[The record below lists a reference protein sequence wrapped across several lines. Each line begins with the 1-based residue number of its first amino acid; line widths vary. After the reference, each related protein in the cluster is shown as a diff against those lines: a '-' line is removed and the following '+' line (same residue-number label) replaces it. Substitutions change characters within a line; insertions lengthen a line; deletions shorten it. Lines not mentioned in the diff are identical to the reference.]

1 MAIPSLPQDFKEF
14 LKLLDSNG
22 VDYLL
27 IGGYAV
33 NIHGY
38 VRTTEAGLTSELF
51 LPQSRGSHGGYR
63 PFALRFLRL
72 SPASSSKLATPKSN

>member
-1 MAIPSLPQDFKEF
+1 MAKLQLPRDFKEF
-14 LKLLDSNG
+14 LKLLSSNR

-38 VRTTEAGLTSELF
+38 VRMTNDMDVWVRPAPDNAERVLQALADLEN
-51 LPQSRGSHGGYR
+51 LPH
-63 PFALRFLRL
+63 
-72 SPASSSKLATPKSN
+72 